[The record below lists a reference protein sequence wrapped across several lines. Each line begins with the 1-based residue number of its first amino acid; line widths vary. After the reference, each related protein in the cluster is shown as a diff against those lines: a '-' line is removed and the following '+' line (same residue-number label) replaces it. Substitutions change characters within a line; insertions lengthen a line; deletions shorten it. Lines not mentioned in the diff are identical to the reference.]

1 METRSPA
8 VNKAARRAEL
18 RAAQTR
24 SIDIPVEIRGLVEGR
39 LYVDAPPLGHT
50 RLTDWIER
58 HKDTLGRRYTSEM
71 ARRLDRVAE
80 YRSN

>member
-1 METRSPA
+1 
-8 VNKAARRAEL
+8 VNTYQARQAEL

-24 SIDIPVEIRGLVEGR
+24 SIDIPVEIRGLMEGR

-50 RLTDWIER
+50 GLTEWIER